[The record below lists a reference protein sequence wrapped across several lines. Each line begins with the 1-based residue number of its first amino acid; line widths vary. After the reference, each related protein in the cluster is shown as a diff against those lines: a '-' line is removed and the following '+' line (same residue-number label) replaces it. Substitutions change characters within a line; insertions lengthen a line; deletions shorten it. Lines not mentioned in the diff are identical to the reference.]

1 MVRQNWFGIK
11 SFLFVIGLLAGINAM
26 AHTYGNLVKE
36 ERNLSGFN
44 AISVQNA
51 IHLVITQGTS
61 EKVTVEAKDDILHH
75 LYTEVT
81 AGVLKIGVKG
91 RVINTGEMN
100 VYVTVKEFKSLES
113 GSASKVQGEGKI
125 VTGDLRISSGSA
137 SAVKIDLKCDKLEIR
152 SGSAA
157 KIRISGS
164 AQSVSIE
171 SSSAASVDLYDLK
184 AEKGEIEAS
193 SAASVKV
200 HITREVEAKASSAAH
215 ISITGNPASRNSTS
229 SSGGS
234 VSYR

>member
-1 MVRQNWFGIK
+1 
-11 SFLFVIGLLAGINAM
+11 
-26 AHTYGNLVKE
+26 
-36 ERNLSGFN
+36 
-44 AISVQNA
+44 
-51 IHLVITQGTS
+51 
-61 EKVTVEAKDDILHH
+61 
-75 LYTEVT
+75 
-81 AGVLKIGVKG
+81 
-91 RVINTGEMN
+91 
-100 VYVTVKEFKSLES
+100 
-113 GSASKVQGEGKI
+113 
-125 VTGDLRISSGSA
+125 
-137 SAVKIDLKCDKLEIR
+137 VKIDLKCDKLEIR